1 MQLFEWQG
9 NEEDF
14 PIKQTEN
21 IKRREFENVRQKS
34 TFRFSTCERLL
45 MELGKLPSHIVEFR
59 LLFV

>member
-1 MQLFEWQG
+1 MQLFEWQDGRMAGWQG

-34 TFRFSTCERLL
+34 TSD
-45 MELGKLPSHIVEFR
+45 FR
-59 LLFV
+59 LAKGCLWNSENCPLI